1 VVDHLILAEVAGG
14 MDSRDILAVTPRGVE
29 AVT

>member
-1 VVDHLILAEVAGG
+1 MHHLILAQVAGG
-14 MDSRDILAVTPRGVE
+14 MDSRDILAITPLGVE